1 MSTKSKSSPSAVRS
15 LHHICAR
22 MPHFPR
28 NPTAFGGSLLKG
40 NPRGCR
46 PIAPK
51 LPVHLV
57 VRSTRARGARS
68 FLAPTRAR
76 AIERLVFRLGRTLEV
91 RVYRYANSGN
101 HLHLL
106 VRPRTR
112 EGFHAYTRA
121 LTGII
126 ARLTLNAERGRP
138 QRIPFWDKRPFTRIV
153 QWGRDFIG
161 VARYVES
168 NTARVRLTLAEIPP
182 DYG

>member
-1 MSTKSKSSPSAVRS
+1 
-15 LHHICAR
+15 
-22 MPHFPR
+22 MPRFPR

-40 NPRGCR
+40 NPRGPR
-46 PIAPK
+46 PIHPK
-51 LPVHLV
+51 HPHHLV
-57 VRSTRARGARS
+57 VRSTRARGTRS

-76 AIERLVFRLGRTLEV
+76 QIERLVYRLGRKLDV

-112 EGFHAYTRA
+112 EAFHAYTRA
-121 LTGII
+121 LTGIV
-126 ARLTLNAERGRP
+126 ARLTLAAERGCPRHI
-138 QRIPFWDKRPFTRIV
+138 RFWDKRPFTRVV

-161 VARYVES
+161 VARYVEH
-168 NTARVRLTLAEIPP
+168 NTVRVLLNLALAEIPP

>member
-1 MSTKSKSSPSAVRS
+1 
-15 LHHICAR
+15 

-40 NPRGCR
+40 NPRGPR

-51 LPVHLV
+51 TPLHLV

-68 FLAPTRAR
+68 FLAPARAR
-76 AIERLVFRLGRTLEV
+76 KIERLVFRLGRKLEV

-126 ARLTLNAERGRP
+126 ARLTLGAERGRAKHT
-138 QRIPFWDKRPFTRIV
+138 PFWDKRPFTRIV
-153 QWGRDFIG
+153 EWGRDFIG
-161 VARYVES
+161 VAHYVEN
-168 NTARVRLTLAEIPP
+168 NTVQVLMTLAQIPT